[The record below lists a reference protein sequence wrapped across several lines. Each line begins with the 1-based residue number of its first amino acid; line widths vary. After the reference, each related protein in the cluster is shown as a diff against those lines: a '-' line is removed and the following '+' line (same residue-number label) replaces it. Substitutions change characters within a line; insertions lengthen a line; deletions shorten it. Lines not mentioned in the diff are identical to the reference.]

1 VSKPAAVPMWK
12 GKPDL
17 YDKLDI
23 DGVSLEA
30 RCMVRRWNAEDD
42 ERRGLVARATIGL
55 VNTL

>member
-1 VSKPAAVPMWK
+1 MWK

-42 ERRGLVARATIGL
+42 ERRGRSP
-55 VNTL
+55 NTPTPSKDNSRE